1 MTEQFLRI
9 AYFAIGIYSF
19 ASAMLTSTF
28 AGRASQLTAVEMLG
42 LGSIWLSF
50 IAVVVI
56 VAWSSH
62 LAAKRP
68 GVKLTEGVFRASF
81 LTAGLFFASCA
92 LATTMAMTTPSTLLQ
107 DWFCVGGLWVSF
119 LLFCAIVA
127 GSGRFPELKT
137 ASAAAELGAAA

>member
-19 ASAMLTSTF
+19 ANAMLTSTF
-28 AGRASQLTAVEMLG
+28 AGRAAQLSAVEKLG

-50 IAVVVI
+50 FAVVVI
-56 VAWSSH
+56 VAWSSR
-62 LAAKRP
+62 LAAKQP
-68 GVKLTEGVFRASF
+68 GTKLTEGVFRASF

-92 LATTMAMTTPSTLLQ
+92 LATTMAMTAPGTLLQ

-127 GSGRFPELKT
+127 GSGRFPEVKP
-137 ASAAAELGAAA
+137 ASVAVELDAAA